1 MPARGESLLFN
12 VADFLSFKLAIC
24 FRKCR
29 SRFHLWMKVNYSA
42 LTTTNHLALPS
53 QFVVLRGKITCLSE
67 IVIHTKIHA

>member
-12 VADFLSFKLAIC
+12 VADFFSFKLAIS

-29 SRFHLWMKVNYSA
+29 SRFHPWVKVNYSA

-53 QFVVLRGKITCLSE
+53 EFLGFERKSHLSFGDCNS
-67 IVIHTKIHA
+67 H